1 MCERG
6 AVAAGKGFAMSRFDS
21 TTFMTGLLVGAAA
34 GAVAGLLTA
43 PSRGGG
49 IEAVRRRLPSR
60 AEPRIDDEIDQSFPA
75 SDPPSW
81 TPATTV
87 PVAE

>member
-1 MCERG
+1 
-6 AVAAGKGFAMSRFDS
+6 MSRFDS

-49 IEAVRRRLPSR
+49 IDAVRRRLPAR
-60 AEPRIDDEIDQSFPA
+60 AEPEIDDAIDQSFPA

-81 TPATTV
+81 TPATTA
-87 PVAE
+87 PVAQ